1 MGSAMQS
8 STPNADDDDLP
19 TLPRPQLTGLG
30 LAGMGLAVACCLVAG
45 LALGWFLDH
54 QLGTAPV
61 FVLLGMASGIVLGV
75 SGSYRQMRK
84 YLSD

>member
-1 MGSAMQS
+1 MHSDSQTS
-8 STPNADDDDLP
+8 DHDDQP
-19 TLPRPQLTGLG
+19 TQPRPQLTGLG

-45 LALGWFLDH
+45 MALGWFLDH

-61 FVLLGMASGIVLGV
+61 FVLVGMASGIVLGV
-75 SGSYRQMRK
+75 LGSYRQMRR